1 MLLGCCDL
9 QNAFATVASK
19 VGSGGGKLNIYLN
32 HPCLVSFARNV
43 LILKV
48 VSDQHFNVD
57 DRNMDY
63 LWDLW
68 YNVEWPQNT
77 LERFE
82 KDVKSLIEEEL
93 PDEQHFHLNKS
104 QLDSLKDVW
113 SSWLFTAGE
122 TLTQPLNM
130 ENVLKDR

>member
-1 MLLGCCDL
+1 MLKI
-9 QNAFATVASK
+9 ATC
-19 VGSGGGKLNIYLN
+19 N
-32 HPCLVSFARNV
+32 
-43 LILKV
+43 
-48 VSDQHFNVD
+48 
-57 DRNMDY
+57 

-93 PDEQHFHLNKS
+93 PEQHFHLNKS